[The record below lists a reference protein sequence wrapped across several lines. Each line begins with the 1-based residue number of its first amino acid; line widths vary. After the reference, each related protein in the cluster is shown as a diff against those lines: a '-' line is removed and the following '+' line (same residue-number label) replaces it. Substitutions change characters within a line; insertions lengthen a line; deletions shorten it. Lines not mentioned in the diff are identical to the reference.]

1 MYDDIGIAVYNG
13 STWTNFKQLFASMPT
28 SENGFTN
35 NQEKLKNPSETADD
49 FVYQKAK
56 DKQNTRYYI
65 NPNMTYTGSV
75 IRDPDTNAITRLSF
89 VINFDSQSTGS
100 YGGYDNN
107 GHYHNGTQA
116 NPYRKPQNASSK
128 TYNDYPWYC
137 GSSGDQSLNFQLK
150 GGKSFILDETVH
162 IDGCR
167 TYQDAYGIRVNLP
180 V

>member
-1 MYDDIGIAVYNG
+1 MYCIDPLKHGL
-13 STWTNFKQLFASMPT
+13 LFERFLNPKRVSMPDIDSDFSK
-28 SENGFTN
+28 SEF
-35 NQEKLKNPSETADD
+35 E
-49 FVYQKAK
+49 Y
-56 DKQNTRYYI
+56 
-65 NPNMTYTGSV
+65 
-75 IRDPDTNAITRLSF
+75 
-89 VINFDSQSTGS
+89 SQSTGS